1 MTLSAG
7 SSGSTSPAS
16 SDRTNNPKK
25 KVQFTQEVL
34 DNEMSSERLIYD
46 KLPMTSPP
54 KKPPVV
60 IDIAKLNADQ
70 GFGFNK
76 YLPSNSDSSDQ
87 DYHQQ
92 IFESPYF
99 DYRRAHSVVRL
110 FFDNLLPRY
119 IFYSILFNASLA
131 TDCLLMVK
139 SILFFDLI
147 KIRFHPVD

>member
-1 MTLSAG
+1 MWNFAG

-99 DYRRAHSVVRL
+99 DYRRAHSVVNSFR
-110 FFDNLLPRY
+110 
-119 IFYSILFNASLA
+119 
-131 TDCLLMVK
+131 
-139 SILFFDLI
+139 
-147 KIRFHPVD
+147 IRFF

>member
-1 MTLSAG
+1 LIHNCLFEIEFATFFSYGTHVREVNHLPPSSRGDTTNSTSCSAG

-110 FFDNLLPRY
+110 FFDNLLP
-119 IFYSILFNASLA
+119 
-131 TDCLLMVK
+131 
-139 SILFFDLI
+139 
-147 KIRFHPVD
+147 

>member
-1 MTLSAG
+1 
-7 SSGSTSPAS
+7 
-16 SDRTNNPKK
+16 
-25 KVQFTQEVL
+25 
-34 DNEMSSERLIYD
+34 MSSERLIYD

-99 DYRRAHSVVRL
+99 DYRRAHSVVNSFRIKAVG
-110 FFDNLLPRY
+110 R
-119 IFYSILFNASLA
+119 
-131 TDCLLMVK
+131 CLLMSVQLWK
-139 SILFFDLI
+139 FKDSGS
-147 KIRFHPVD
+147 

>member
-1 MTLSAG
+1 
-7 SSGSTSPAS
+7 
-16 SDRTNNPKK
+16 
-25 KVQFTQEVL
+25 
-34 DNEMSSERLIYD
+34 MSSERLIYD

-110 FFDNLLPRY
+110 FFDNLLVPIY
-119 IFYSILFNASLA
+119 FSICEHLKCGRCIYLV
-131 TDCLLMVK
+131 LERLEK
-139 SILFFDLI
+139 
-147 KIRFHPVD
+147 RFQF

>member
-1 MTLSAG
+1 
-7 SSGSTSPAS
+7 
-16 SDRTNNPKK
+16 
-25 KVQFTQEVL
+25 
-34 DNEMSSERLIYD
+34 MSSERLIYD

-99 DYRRAHSVVRL
+99 DYRRAHSVVNSFRIK
-110 FFDNLLPRY
+110 FFFKEAVGR
-119 IFYSILFNASLA
+119 
-131 TDCLLMVK
+131 CLLMSVQLWNFK
-139 SILFFDLI
+139 DGGS
-147 KIRFHPVD
+147 